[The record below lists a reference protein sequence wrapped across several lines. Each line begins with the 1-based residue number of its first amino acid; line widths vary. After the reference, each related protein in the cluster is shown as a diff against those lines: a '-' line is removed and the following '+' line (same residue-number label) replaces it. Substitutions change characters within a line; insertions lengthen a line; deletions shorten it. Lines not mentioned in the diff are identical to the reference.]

1 MGDRVVNGCQT
12 VEGSIYIQN
21 FTANEII
28 NLSGLQRVHG
38 DLIID
43 GNRGLTQIILVNLA
57 QVDGELKLKDSFL
70 LKRIDFPKLTSV
82 RSLELSI
89 LPLLETVQF
98 SQGLSEVVD
107 AITIT
112 DTAIKAIEGLTVNKV
127 GNVSI
132 ANNVNLTRI
141 DLSHLEQIN
150 GVISI
155 SANSPHT
162 ILDLSSVSSL
172 FQGDFRHVATLL
184 GLNRVQKAT
193 GDLSFISNQFATLS
207 LPNVTE
213 ITGTLTVSENKQ
225 LTNMSVPNLRA
236 LGGALAISNN
246 TNLISITGPNLEI
259 INGSIEIT
267 GCFEKID
274 LPKLS
279 NVQA

>member
-1 MGDRVVNGCQT
+1 MYIRANQDLQVVNRCQT
-12 VEGSIYIQN
+12 VEGSVYIQN
-21 FTANEII
+21 FTASEII
-28 NLSGLQRVHG
+28 NLSGLQQVHG

-43 GNRGLTQIILVNLA
+43 ENRGLTQIILGNLA
-57 QVDGELKLKDSFL
+57 QVDGKFKLKDSPL

-98 SQGLSEVVD
+98 SLGLSEVTD

-141 DLSHLEQIN
+141 DLSHLEQID

-162 ILDLSSVSSL
+162 ILDVRFLFSCTYFIKNVYKEQLFLNSFLQSL
-172 FQGDFRHVATLL
+172 HCFEATFDILL
-184 GLNRVQKAT
+184 LFSASIVFKKQLAIYPLFLT
-193 GDLSFISNQFATLS
+193 S
-207 LPNVTE
+207 LPHFPYP
-213 ITGTLTVSENKQ
+213 
-225 LTNMSVPNLRA
+225 M
-236 LGGALAISNN
+236 
-246 TNLISITGPNLEI
+246 
-259 INGSIEIT
+259 
-267 GCFEKID
+267 
-274 LPKLS
+274 
-279 NVQA
+279 

>member
-1 MGDRVVNGCQT
+1 MNGCQT
-12 VEGSIYIQN
+12 VKGSIYIQN

-57 QVDGELKLKDSFL
+57 QVDGELKLKDSLL

-141 DLSHLEQIN
+141 DLSHLEQID

-162 ILDLSSVSSL
+162 ILDVRLLFSCTYFIKRVYKERFSLNSFLQSHHCFKATFDMLLPFSVSIV
-172 FQGDFRHVATLL
+172 FRKQLAIYPLYLT
-184 GLNRVQKAT
+184 
-193 GDLSFISNQFATLS
+193 S
-207 LPNVTE
+207 LPHFPYP
-213 ITGTLTVSENKQ
+213 
-225 LTNMSVPNLRA
+225 M
-236 LGGALAISNN
+236 
-246 TNLISITGPNLEI
+246 
-259 INGSIEIT
+259 
-267 GCFEKID
+267 
-274 LPKLS
+274 
-279 NVQA
+279 